1 MDLKSA
7 LLGVIAGVA
16 AGALIGVLFAPE
28 KGSKTRKG
36 ISKKGMDVI
45 DEVKEKF
52 NNFLESMSAKLE
64 EVKEDASDSNGQ
76 HKIANPKEA

>member
-7 LLGVIAGVA
+7 LLGVAAGLA
-16 AGALIGVLFAPE
+16 AGALLGVLFAPE

-36 ISKKGMDVI
+36 ISKKGMDLV

-52 NNFLESMSAKLE
+52 NDFLESMSAKLE
-64 EVKEDASDSNGQ
+64 EVKEDASDFTEQ
-76 HKIANPKEA
+76 HKISKAKEA